1 MAAVRFLQWNARSLS
16 NKLEFK
22 QHVSVN
28 NYDVICI
35 QETWLKENKNY
46 NLSGYEIIRNDRP
59 ANEQGGGVA
68 TFVRS
73 GLKYSQI
80 NINSDLEC
88 IVLKLETSLGN
99 INVVNVYIPPNK
111 TACHDK
117 TKLNEIFSFSNCII
131 MGDFNAKNPLW
142 GSSNTDKLGNEIEN
156 FIDEKQLCVLNTG
169 LPTYQCYQGGMT
181 HLDLTIVSNNL
192 ACKCNWSTL
201 NNSMSS
207 DHIPIVTVLNDVLSD
222 NTSFYPKWKLNK
234 SDWGSFSSESRV
246 LFSTFDLKENDSN
259 LLNSKIVHNINS
271 AASVSIPKTKTN
283 KRRKKSLPYWN
294 DRIKESIKLRNIAR
308 NKMNKTKDIDDCI
321 EYRRRKGIAQKIIKD
336 ESRTYWQN
344 FCGTLNNQTKMS
356 TVWSM
361 AKKMN
366 GIQTNKKPTNITLNN
381 KRLATDEE
389 IAEAFADEFAAVSS
403 NKNYNKEF
411 LKHKIEVESNLNQ
424 NLLHSAPE
432 PYPELN
438 VPFSKFELQ
447 NAISALKRNSSPGHD
462 DILYEFIKYLPK
474 NGHEAILHLFNTVWS
489 NGVLPDD
496 WHHSV
501 VIPVLKPGKSP
512 ETLGSYRPISLTS
525 TLCKLMERLVTSRL
539 VWYLEKH
546 NLLNNSQSGFRKNR
560 NTLEHIIRLQDNIT
574 KYNHN
579 SGYTLGVFL
588 DFEKAF
594 DMLWREG
601 LHIKLFNKGIRGNIL
616 NFINNFLSNR
626 TLEVRIGNAK
636 SSKKVVENGTAQGS
650 VISPILF
657 LIMIDD
663 LPSELTDVESALFA
677 DDCSIFKSGRNIK
690 HIENTVQNALDEIYK
705 WCQKWGFKI
714 STQKTYAVLFTQCT
728 GTEIELKIDGKKL
741 EFKSSAKFLG
751 VILDSKLTWHEHINY
766 ILSKC
771 NKRLN
776 FMRSISGT
784 TWGACKT
791 TMITIYKALIL
802 SVIDYGSIAYDSA
815 SDSQL
820 HLLDI
825 LQNKALRIA
834 CGAFKTTP
842 IDSLQ
847 VDCGIQP
854 LRLHRL
860 ENQLKL
866 SVKIKATKNHV
877 STSVIGDHWTLHYG
891 NFTFNSK
898 PLYLKTKKH
907 LENLSITACS
917 ASLGDI
923 PPWLYKTIKTDKSL
937 RYEVSKHDCPIVLK
951 SLALENIQNYSN
963 SIQVYTDASKLS
975 NGNVGVGIYFP
986 HLQIS
991 VSERVSNNV
1000 SIFAGELTAIKRSIE
1015 IFNEN
1020 STSKGKNLSIF
1031 SDSLSVI
1038 QSLDSI
1044 KPSCRENLLTSVLEL
1059 ITKVNFKITVV
1070 WVPSHIGIPGNEEA
1084 DKLALAG
1091 ASLPVIQNTINF
1103 ELSDANIQIENYIQN
1118 CWQSEWFKS
1127 KSFYKNLEENVSKK
1141 IKLTHK
1147 SRKKEV
1153 ILTRLRLGKCR
1164 LNSYLHEI
1172 KLHPTG
1178 LCATCNQP
1186 ETIEHHLLKCKNK
1199 ISKHLTEMCRSLRIS
1214 PSLENVLKNEKT
1226 LDSIS
1231 TLIDRSI

>member
-1 MAAVRFLQWNARSLS
+1 MAAVRFLQWNARSLN
-16 NKLEFK
+16 NKFEFK
-22 QHVSVN
+22 QHVSVY

-35 QETWLKENKNY
+35 QETWLKENKSY
-46 NLSGYEIIRNDRP
+46 NLSGYDMVRYDRP
-59 ANEQGGGVA
+59 LREHGGVA

-73 GLKYSQI
+73 GLKYAQI
-80 NINSDLEC
+80 KINSDLEC
-88 IVLKLETSLGN
+88 VVLKLETSSGH
-99 INVVNVYIPPNK
+99 INVVNVYIPP
-111 TACHDK
+111 DK
-117 TKLNEIFSFSNCII
+117 TFNTDQNQLKEIFSFSNCII

-142 GSSNTDKLGNEIEN
+142 GSSNTDKLGDTIEN
-156 FIDEKQLCVLNTG
+156 LIDENQLCVLNTG

-181 HLDLTIVSNNL
+181 HLDITVVSNNL

-207 DHIPIVTVLNDVLSD
+207 DHIPIVTVLNDVLPD
-222 NTSFYPKWKLNK
+222 NTSLYPKWKLNK
-234 SDWGSFSSESRV
+234 SDWDSFYGENRV
-246 LFSTFDLKENDSN
+246 SFSTFDLTENDVN
-259 LLNSKIVHNINS
+259 LLNSKIVKNINS
-271 AASVSIPKTKTN
+271 AASVSIPKTKSN
-283 KRRKKSLPYWN
+283 PGKRKKALPYWN

-321 EYRRRKGIAQKIIKD
+321 EYRRRKGVAQKIIKD

-366 GIQTNKKPTNITLNN
+366 GIQTNKKPTNIILNN
-381 KRLATDEE
+381 KKLETDQE
-389 IAEAFADEFAAVSS
+389 IAEAFADEYAGVSS
-403 NKNYNKEF
+403 NQNYDQNF
-411 LKHKIEVESNLNQ
+411 LKHKMDVESNLSQ
-424 NLLHSAPE
+424 HLSLSAPE
-432 PYPELN
+432 PDPELN
-438 VPFSKFELQ
+438 VPFSNFELT
-447 NAISALKRNSSPGHD
+447 NAISSLKRNSSPGQD
-462 DILYEFIKYLPK
+462 DVLYEFIKHLPK

-489 NGVLPDD
+489 SGILPDD
-496 WHHSV
+496 WHHSI
-501 VIPVLKPGKSP
+501 VIPILKAGKPP
-512 ETLGSYRPISLTS
+512 EILGSYRPISLTS
-525 TLCKLMERLVTSRL
+525 TLCKLMERMVTSRL

-546 NLLNNSQSGFRKNR
+546 NLLNNSQCGFRKNR
-560 NTLEHIIRLQDNIT
+560 STLQHIIRLQDNIT

-579 SGYTLGVFL
+579 SGYTLSVFL

-594 DMLWREG
+594 DMLWRKG
-601 LHIKLFNKGIRGNIL
+601 LHIKLHNKGIRGNIL
-616 NFINNFLSNR
+616 NFINNFLTNR

-636 SSKKVVENGTAQGS
+636 STKKVLENGTAQGS
-650 VISPILF
+650 VISPVLF

-663 LPSELTDVESALFA
+663 LPRELVDVESALFA
-677 DDCSIFKSGRNIK
+677 DDSSIFKSGKNIK
-690 HIENTVQNALDEIYK
+690 IITKTIQNALDETCK
-705 WCQKWGFKI
+705 WCEKWGFKI
-714 STQKTYAVLFTQCT
+714 SIQKTYAVLFTQCI
-728 GTEIELKIDGKKL
+728 GTKIELKIDGKSL
-741 EFKSSAKFLG
+741 QFKTSAKFLG

-776 FMRSISGT
+776 FMRSISGN

-802 SVIDYGSIAYDSA
+802 SVIDYGCIAYDSA

-820 HLLDI
+820 LLLDR

-834 CGAFKTTP
+834 CGSFKTTP

-854 LRLHRL
+854 LHLHRL
-860 ENQLKL
+860 EKQLKL
-866 SVKIKATKNHV
+866 AVNIKSTENHV
-877 STSVIGDHWTLHYG
+877 CKAVIEDHWTLHYG

-898 PLYLKTKKH
+898 PLYLKTNQH
-907 LENLSITACS
+907 LDNLSITASS
-917 ASLGDI
+917 ASLGDV
-923 PPWLYKTIKTDKSL
+923 PPWLYKAIKIDKRL
-937 RYEVSKHDCPIVLK
+937 HNEVSKHESPIILK
-951 SLALENIQNYSN
+951 SLAIENIQTYSD
-963 SIQVYTDASKLS
+963 SIHVYTDASKLS
-975 NGNVGVGIYFP
+975 NGNVGVGIFFP

-1015 IFNEN
+1015 LFQQN
-1020 STSKGKNLSIF
+1020 SISKNQTLSIF

-1044 KPSCRENLLTSVLEL
+1044 KTCCRPNLVTSVFEL
-1059 ITKVNFKITVV
+1059 ITKVNFKIIVI

-1091 ASLPVIQNTINF
+1091 ASLPLIQNNINF
-1103 ELSDANIQIENYIQN
+1103 ELSDANILIQN
-1118 CWQSEWFKS
+1118 YVQHCWQSEWSES
-1127 KSFYKNLEENVSKK
+1127 KSVYRTIEENVSNK
-1141 IKLTHK
+1141 IKFTNK

-1153 ILTRLRLGKCR
+1153 ILTRLRLGKCK
-1164 LNSYLHEI
+1164 LNSYLHQI
-1172 KLHPTG
+1172 KLHPSG

-1186 ETIEHHLLKCKNK
+1186 ETIEHHLLNCENN
-1199 ISKHLTEMCRSLRIS
+1199 ISKHLSEMCRSLKVT
-1214 PSLENVLKNEKT
+1214 PSLQTVLKNEKL
-1226 LDSIS
+1226 LDCIS
-1231 TLIDRSI
+1231 KLIDRSL